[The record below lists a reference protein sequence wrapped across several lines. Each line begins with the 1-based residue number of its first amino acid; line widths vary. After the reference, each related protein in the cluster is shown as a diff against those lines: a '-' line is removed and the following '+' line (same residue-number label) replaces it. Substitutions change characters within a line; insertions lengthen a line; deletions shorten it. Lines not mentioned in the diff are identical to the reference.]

1 MTTVDAGVR
10 GGATVVPDRAGNA
23 ACGSSGTCWM
33 SGRIPLALSEH
44 GGWLL
49 ISAGI
54 AADCESRASTSGINP
69 PFRALPW
76 DHSLLGFRKQRREI
90 MSTVLL
96 VEDNANALQAMEALV
111 ASQGYLVRTAADGAQ
126 AMRIAK
132 EQRPDIVISD
142 WMMPVMD
149 GLALLRA
156 MRANAR
162 LADVPVV
169 LTSATAGPPSGM
181 CAVAFLRKPVAA
193 SQLLE
198 LIGRLIGPTSTAR
211 RPGTSARTNSVALDP
226 RPCLRCGCRQQ
237 RLQRGRKV
245 CKRPRCVSLPYSFSH
260 A

>member
-1 MTTVDAGVR
+1 
-10 GGATVVPDRAGNA
+10 
-23 ACGSSGTCWM
+23 
-33 SGRIPLALSEH
+33 
-44 GGWLL
+44 
-49 ISAGI
+49 
-54 AADCESRASTSGINP
+54 
-69 PFRALPW
+69 
-76 DHSLLGFRKQRREI
+76 

-169 LTSATAGPPSGM
+169 LTSATAAPPSGLS
-181 CAVAFLRKPVAA
+181 AVAFLRKPVAA

-198 LIGRLIGPTSTAR
+198 LIGRLIGPTSAAR
-211 RPGTSARTNSVALDP
+211 RPGASPPS
-226 RPCLRCGCRQQ
+226 
-237 RLQRGRKV
+237 K
-245 CKRPRCVSLPYSFSH
+245 
-260 A
+260 